1 MKNDFAKEK
10 WVVVKPPH
18 KYTNNLKIEVSNLG
32 RVRTST
38 KIEQNRVLRGGT
50 INGYPIVR
58 FKLFRERDSKAS
70 GRLNRMRKQI
80 DSVRD
85 ELNEITR
92 TIKALG
98 KKDRSYNKYKQQMA
112 KAADLLKLLRADYKK
127 AYHADELQRTINYAP
142 LVHRLVAEK
151 FSKRPSPKHS
161 IVSHLDHNKKN
172 NVATNLKWMTTE
184 ANSEHQQTSP
194 VVIREKKKRIGRRP
208 DTSKGFKLSED
219 RVRAIKK
226 DMKSGYTMV
235 KLSKKFN
242 ISETQLQRIKKG
254 VNWGDVKAGK

>member
-1 MKNDFAKEK
+1 MKNDFSKEK

-38 KIEQNRVLRGGT
+38 KIEQNRVLKGGT

-58 FKLFRERDSKAS
+58 FKLFRERDARAT

-80 DSVRD
+80 EGVRK
-85 ELNEITR
+85 ELVDIAR
-92 TIKALG
+92 TLRSMS

-112 KAADLLKLLRADYKK
+112 KAEALLKLLRGDFKK
-127 AYHADELQRTINYAP
+127 AYHDDELQRTINYAP
-142 LVHRLVAEK
+142 LVHRLVAEN

-172 NVATNLKWMTTE
+172 NNASNLKWMTTE

-194 VVIREKKKRIGRRP
+194 VVIREKKKRLGRRP
-208 DTSKGFKLSED
+208 AASKGFKLSEA
-219 RVRAIKK
+219 RVRSIKK
-226 DMKSGYTMV
+226 DMKTGMAIS
-235 KLSKKFN
+235 KLSKKFK
-242 ISETQLQRIKKG
+242 ISETQLLRIRKG
-254 VNWGDVKAGK
+254 SNWGDVK